1 MTHQERLQLQQ
12 DIAAMRQPNDI
23 TDCIPALPN
32 KGAKLEHFYNDTYK
46 FSVCLPTKTG
56 STNWLKALVSLIR
69 EGSTEPENLAERD
82 IWYGLDRFPKTAA
95 EAKQFRTGRGSK
107 ESITH
112 KLGLLPLRN
121 V

>member
-1 MTHQERLQLQQ
+1 MTHSERHQLQKN
-12 DIAAMRQPNDI
+12 IASMEPPTQV
-23 TDCIPALPN
+23 TSCIPALPN

-69 EGSTEPENLAERD
+69 EGTVEPENLAERD

-95 EAKQFRTGRGSK
+95 EAKQFRTGRGSQ
-107 ESITH
+107 EAII
-112 KLGLLPLRN
+112 
-121 V
+121 